1 MQTKLPFYVRLT
13 IVLVCLVFIVL
24 IMRGASS
31 LLVPLFTGLL
41 MAILLLPFTRLLE
54 RRRFG
59 RAGAAF
65 TAVLVFIIAFLSL
78 NYFLSVQITL
88 FSKELPVI
96 NAKIQII
103 LLDFQR
109 WLSTHFQINR
119 AEQSD
124 YVDSSLKDIV
134 NMITGFASQLF
145 LSLGNIIIWLLFSCV
160 YAFFILYYRHM
171 LVRFVRKLM
180 ENDYPDIM
188 LHVIGENKK
197 VLKGYILGLLI
208 EFVIVL
214 FLALV
219 TLMVMG
225 IKYAIMLSI
234 IVAVLNII
242 PYIGIYTA
250 ILVVMLITYA
260 NSTGAAAIQVAI
272 ALLVI
277 HLIDALFLLPKV
289 LGSHMKMNP
298 FMTIIA
304 VIIGDIVWGIP
315 GMFLFIPLTAMLK
328 IIFENIPSL
337 AAWGILLGE
346 EEKKKTKQP

>member
-1 MQTKLPFYVRLT
+1 MPNKAPFYVRLT
-13 IVLVCLVFIVL
+13 IVLVCLVFMVL

-41 MAILLLPFTRLLE
+41 MAILLLPITRRLE
-54 RRRFG
+54 KWGFG
-59 RAGAAF
+59 RAGSAL
-65 TAVLVFIIAFLSL
+65 TAVLLFIIAFLSL
-78 NYFLSVQITL
+78 AYFLSVQISL

-96 NAKIQII
+96 NAKLQII

-109 WLSTHFQINR
+109 WLSTHFRIDR

-124 YVDSSLKDIV
+124 YVDGSLKEIV
-134 NMITGFASQLF
+134 NVVTGFVSQLF
-145 LSLGNIIIWLLFSCV
+145 LSLGSIVIWILFSCI
-160 YAFFILYYRHM
+160 YAFFILYYRHL

-208 EFVIVL
+208 EFGIVL
-214 FLALV
+214 LLTVV
-219 TLMVMG
+219 TLLVMG

-250 ILVVMLITYA
+250 MLVVMLITYA
-260 NSTGAAAIQVAI
+260 NSSGAAAIQVAI
-272 ALLVI
+272 ALMVI
-277 HLIDALFLLPKV
+277 HLVDAIFLLPKV

-315 GMFLFIPLTAMLK
+315 GMFLFIPLAAMLK
-328 IIFENIPSL
+328 IVFENIPSL

-346 EEKKKTKQP
+346 EETKKGKR